1 MPIIVILVFCGII
14 SLGQPA
20 AEAAWPEV
28 WFSGDSASFQ
38 FPDAWAPYG
47 VLLDC
52 LRDVGCMDLA
62 AGFMDLGA
70 DGPWPLLDF
79 DLGYPILGA
88 EIVGARPSD
97 CPTSP
102 GQADRATPEGAVLPP
117 TVIVADDF
125 GLDSPTT
132 AGILQAFDEGLI
144 SATSLLA
151 NMPGFDEAVAAAHDR
166 RLQGAVGVHLNLS
179 EGEALTEPIRRC
191 PRIADPDGT
200 FCWTHHFVPK
210 LERDEAYAVGD
221 EWRAQ
226 IQRIVAAGI
235 RPAHLDS
242 HHHTHTSWPLGAIA
256 MALAREFGIPT
267 IRLSR
272 TFGPTP
278 PKAHVKLYKLLYNER
293 LRRRGFSRMAHFG
306 DVRDVP
312 RALPFARGPIEVMTH
327 PRLADNGELINHT
340 GGGLLAPFVD
350 QSGLRGA
357 GLSYGALLELN

>member
-14 SLGQPA
+14 SLGQPV
-20 AEAAWPEV
+20 AEAAWSEAC
-28 WFSGDSASFQ
+28 FSTAPASFQ
-38 FPDAWAPYG
+38 FPDASAPYG
-47 VLLDC
+47 VLLDF
-52 LRDVGCMDLA
+52 LRDAGSLELCAGLRDL
-62 AGFMDLGA
+62 
-70 DGPWPLLDF
+70 PVLDF

-88 EIVGARPSD
+88 EIAGARLTD
-97 CPTSP
+97 CQTSAS
-102 GQADRATPEGAVLPP
+102 QADAVAPEGAVLPP

-125 GLDSPTT
+125 GLDAPTT
-132 AGILQAFDEGLI
+132 SGILHAFDEGLI

-166 RLQGAVGVHLNLS
+166 GLQGAVGVHLNLT
-179 EGEALTEPIRRC
+179 EGRALTEPIRRC
-191 PRIADPDGT
+191 PRIADRDGA

-210 LERDEAYAVGD
+210 LARDEAHAVGN

-226 IQRIVAAGI
+226 IERIVAAGI

-278 PKAHVKLYKLLYNER
+278 PKPHIRLYKLLYNER

-312 RALPFARGPIEVMTH
+312 AALPFARGPIEVMTH

-357 GLSYGALLELN
+357 GLSYGALLKLN

>member
-1 MPIIVILVFCGII
+1 MRIITILLFCGII
-14 SLGQPA
+14 SLVQPSVA
-20 AEAAWPEV
+20 VAWPEV
-28 WFSGDSASFQ
+28 WLSADPASLQ
-38 FPDAWAPYG
+38 ISDAYTPYG
-47 VLLDC
+47 VLLDFI
-52 LRDVGCMDLA
+52 RD
-62 AGFMDLGA
+62 AGFMDLCAGLIDLGA
-70 DGPWPLLDF
+70 EGPQPVLDF

-88 EIVGARPSD
+88 ELAGARSSYCRTLASQID
-97 CPTSP
+97 
-102 GQADRATPEGAVLPP
+102 ADGASLPP

-125 GLDSPTT
+125 GLDAPTT
-132 AGILQAFDEGLI
+132 TGILQAFEEGLI

-151 NMPGFDEAVAAAHDR
+151 NMPGFDEAVAAAHER
-166 RLQGAVGVHLNLS
+166 RLQGAVGVHLNLT
-179 EGEALTEPIRRC
+179 EGNALTDPIRHC

-200 FCWTHHFVPK
+200 FCWTHHFVPR
-210 LERDEAYAVGD
+210 LERDEMDAVGN

-226 IQRIVAAGI
+226 IERIVAAGI

-256 MALAREFGIPT
+256 MSLADEFGIPT

-278 PKAHVKLYKLLYNER
+278 PKTHVKLYKLLYNER

-312 RALPFARGPIEVMTH
+312 ANLPFARGPIEVMTH

-357 GLSYGALLELN
+357 GLSYGALLQLN

>member
-14 SLGQPA
+14 SLAQPV
-20 AEAAWPEV
+20 AEAAWSEAC
-28 WFSGDSASFQ
+28 FSTAPASFQ
-38 FPDAWAPYG
+38 FPDVFAPYG
-47 VLLDC
+47 VLLDF
-52 LRDVGCMDLA
+52 LRDAGSLELCAGLRDL
-62 AGFMDLGA
+62 
-70 DGPWPLLDF
+70 PVLDF

-88 EIVGARPSD
+88 EIAGARLTD
-97 CPTSP
+97 CQTSAS
-102 GQADRATPEGAVLPP
+102 QADAVAPEGAVLPP
-117 TVIVADDF
+117 TVIVADD
-125 GLDSPTT
+125 
-132 AGILQAFDEGLI
+132 
-144 SATSLLA
+144 
-151 NMPGFDEAVAAAHDR
+151 PGFDEAVAAAHDR
-166 RLQGAVGVHLNLS
+166 GLQGAVGVHLNLT
-179 EGEALTEPIRRC
+179 EGKALTEPIRRC
-191 PRIADPDGT
+191 PRIADSDGA

-210 LERDEAYAVGD
+210 LERDEAYAVGN

-226 IQRIVAAGI
+226 IERIVAAGI

-278 PKAHVKLYKLLYNER
+278 PKPHIRLYKLLYNER

-312 RALPFARGPIEVMTH
+312 AALPFARGPIEVMTH

-357 GLSYGALLELN
+357 GLSYGALLKLN